1 MKYILN
7 ERFRL
12 RGWEKL
18 PFAVFDSM
26 TCRSEFFQKDQFLL
40 LMRCDGVQEVDE
52 EALPEEQRKW
62 LAHLERDGV
71 ISQCGSG
78 SMLLPQQLYK
88 RYPCRYKHDVHWSI
102 TGRCNYKC
110 KHCLVSAPH
119 AKFGHPT
126 TEQLLGLVK
135 QMADCGI
142 ASVSITGGEPLIRK
156 DFWQIV
162 DALVEHG
169 IGISAIFTNGYLV
182 NDALLDG
189 LEARG
194 LHPGFQMSYDGVGW
208 HDWLRGFEGAEE
220 AVDRAFRLLRNR
232 GFHTD
237 AAMCLHRGNAHTI
250 RESVRHLASLGVSS
264 LKINRI
270 QELGEWAS
278 VPEEVSLTQDESL
291 QIYLDYIP
299 LFFEDGCPLTIML
312 DGAFTYD
319 QREPLLVGV
328 EYCRPCATDRRSE
341 RRLSCGILKT
351 GMYIGPDGTVC
362 PCMSMSDSQ
371 VDGWPNAFETP
382 LVQILGETE
391 FMDRCGAT
399 VGQVRDANPRCRD
412 CAYVDRCNGGCRACA
427 VCAGTDYLGVDPST
441 CHFFQGGWYERFK
454 EVGEAALDA
463 YLGRHPEIAERA
475 KRNVGE
481 RKAFE
486 NDEGE
491 DSAPFSNC

>member
-189 LEARG
+189 LEALAALALLEQYARTSDLELVALATHL
-194 LHPGFQMSYDGVGW
+194 LH
-208 HDWLRGFEGAEE
+208 E
-220 AVDRAFRLLRNR
+220 NR
-232 GFHTD
+232 EVENAST
-237 AAMCLHRGNAHTI
+237 GN
-250 RESVRHLASLGVSS
+250 LDASL
-264 LKINRI
+264 
-270 QELGEWAS
+270 
-278 VPEEVSLTQDESL
+278 
-291 QIYLDYIP
+291 
-299 LFFEDGCPLTIML
+299 
-312 DGAFTYD
+312 
-319 QREPLLVGV
+319 
-328 EYCRPCATDRRSE
+328 
-341 RRLSCGILKT
+341 
-351 GMYIGPDGTVC
+351 
-362 PCMSMSDSQ
+362 
-371 VDGWPNAFETP
+371 
-382 LVQILGETE
+382 
-391 FMDRCGAT
+391 
-399 VGQVRDANPRCRD
+399 VGQ
-412 CAYVDRCNGGCRACA
+412 
-427 VCAGTDYLGVDPST
+427 L
-441 CHFFQGGWYERFK
+441 
-454 EVGEAALDA
+454 LDA
-463 YLGRHPEIAERA
+463 HRHVVLGLLL
-475 KRNVGE
+475 
-481 RKAFE
+481 
-486 NDEGE
+486 
-491 DSAPFSNC
+491 